1 MADKNWKMGEG
12 QMPAENIADKTL
24 SDTAQESPGDIIED
38 LLPESA
44 GDHADNKEDAL
55 PESAGSHVDNKEDML
70 SGIRR

>member
-38 LLPESA
+38 LLP
-44 GDHADNKEDAL
+44 
-55 PESAGSHVDNKEDML
+55 DMK
-70 SGIRR
+70 

>member
-12 QMPAENIADKTL
+12 QMTEENIADKTL

-55 PESAGSHVDNKEDML
+55 P
-70 SGIRR
+70 